1 MFQLARQ
8 CSFETE
14 LSEEPPLKGQVT
26 KVGTRQSTVGRS
38 SPLGLATQGPARIRL
53 WGPGKPLDPA
63 CWLGA
68 LPTVRCITSS
78 PRLPLHSSPLRCHP
92 SCYFPAVT

>member
-26 KVGTRQSTVGRS
+26 RWERGK
-38 SPLGLATQGPARIRL
+38 AR
-53 WGPGKPLDPA
+53 WG
-63 CWLGA
+63 GA
-68 LPTVRCITSS
+68 LHWDW
-78 PRLPLHSSPLRCHP
+78 LHRALHGYACGDLGSLLIQ
-92 SCYFPAVT
+92 PAGWELCQQ